1 MQYGMSAEQRRIKWA
16 ARSLWRRLRIHTW
29 RWKKKMATKKAQRE
43 QSVGWRSVLTEPEW
57 TGASELL
64 PHSHR
69 RCGRAA
75 RVMQAP
81 AEANSHFP
89 ASKKPAALQCLKSWQ
104 PRLSLCS
111 ATWPRIHCGGAA
123 STDCRGIAFCS
134 VSAFKCKSEHRGH
147 RCLWRQLSGRTRV
160 FDAMFTT
167 STITEAGWLGSTKAP
182 PTPFS
187 FLFHSPRLNSFH
199 FPGSYLALSNL
210 LTSLVITTRALY
222 PADPLLSIKPRTDL
236 SPISTNWRTRP

>member
-1 MQYGMSAEQRRIKWA
+1 MSCIVSMA
-16 ARSLWRRLRIHTW
+16 ALAHPHM
-29 RWKKKMATKKAQRE
+29 KKTNKKSTERTKCGLGSA
-43 QSVGWRSVLTEPEW
+43 LTEPEW
-57 TGASELL
+57 TGTSELL

-69 RCGRAA
+69 RSGRAA

-81 AEANSHFP
+81 TEANSHFP

-147 RCLWRQLSGRTRV
+147 RCLRRQLSGRMRV

-167 STITEAGWLGSTKAP
+167 STITEEGWLGLTKRL
-182 PTPFS
+182 FS
-187 FLFHSPRLNSFH
+187 LILLTFTLSFYSPSLNSFH

-222 PADPLLSIKPRTDL
+222 PADPLFSITPRTDL
-236 SPISTNWRTRP
+236 SPISTNWRTQP